1 MPPNSTTQILPK
13 VGVWGGGGACVREL
27 HVAGETGR
35 HTMCAVHLGIEASS
49 SFSWKVSLLSSRA
62 AEIGYIDVHVQGD

>member
-1 MPPNSTTQILPK
+1 M
-13 VGVWGGGGACVREL
+13 REL

-49 SFSWKVSLLSSRA
+49 PFSWKVTLLSSRA
-62 AEIGYIDVHVQGD
+62 AEIG